1 MNAEQEILVGGEYGQ
16 VEYEQEGFATGDFE
30 DEEGSFEMIPMGAE
44 EAGELDIEEGKARLT
59 PDLNINSEN
68 FNASDNQIL
77 QMKAQKI
84 LKVLANF
91 AELRSEEVT
100 RVEYVDELKEL
111 YCQIYGYNAELME
124 LFMKI
129 FGPQEVVTF

>member
-1 MNAEQEILVGGEYGQ
+1 
-16 VEYEQEGFATGDFE
+16 
-30 DEEGSFEMIPMGAE
+30 MIPMGAE